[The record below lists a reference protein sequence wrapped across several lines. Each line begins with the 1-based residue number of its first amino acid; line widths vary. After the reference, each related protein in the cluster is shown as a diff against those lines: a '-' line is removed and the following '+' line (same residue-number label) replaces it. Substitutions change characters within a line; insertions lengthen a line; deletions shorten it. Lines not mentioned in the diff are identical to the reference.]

1 MVTNDEREKA
11 DLRAEIERWRDKAQE
26 AGAAYGNANSKHHA
40 ELDRANR
47 LERLA
52 DTLAGK
58 AVDLEDRA
66 RAAEAKVARVEALA
80 DEWECDR
87 DVCLAWIDNPEM
99 HVDKEHPKRLSLQA
113 DSLNRRAVE
122 IRAALAGDA

>member
-66 RAAEAKVARVEALA
+66 RAAEAKVARVEA
-80 DEWECDR
+80 EIER
-87 DVCLAWIDNPEM
+87 
-99 HVDKEHPKRLSLQA
+99 H
-113 DSLNRRAVE
+113 RAFGHLPLGEQIANLPSVGMVVE
-122 IRAALAGDA
+122 AFAAALDGDA

>member
-47 LERLA
+47 LERMA

-66 RAAEAKVARVEALA
+66 RAAEAKLARVEALHVKVFTSVS
-80 DEWECDR
+80 DE
-87 DVCLAWIDNPEM
+87 VYGNNPTCACGNHWPCET
-99 HVDKEHPKRLSLQA
+99 
-113 DSLNRRAVE
+113 
-122 IRAALAGDA
+122 RAALDGDA

>member
-47 LERLA
+47 LERMA

-66 RAAEAKVARVEALA
+66 RAAEAKLARVEALA
-80 DEWECDR
+80 ELWVSCSAAPG
-87 DVCLAWIDNPEM
+87 VAIAAQSSAGAQIL
-99 HVDKEHPKRLSLQA
+99 
-113 DSLNRRAVE
+113 
-122 IRAALAGDA
+122 AALDGDA